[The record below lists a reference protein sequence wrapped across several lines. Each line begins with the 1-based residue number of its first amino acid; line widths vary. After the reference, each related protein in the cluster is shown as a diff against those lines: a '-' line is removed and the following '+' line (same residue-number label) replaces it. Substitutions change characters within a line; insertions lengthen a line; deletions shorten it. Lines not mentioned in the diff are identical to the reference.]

1 MRYWH
6 RTIRYSCNEI
16 YRYSIHVWN
25 KKEEWRFKNKEKI
38 KEHDNKYYENNIEK
52 IKNRI
57 KKYSELKV
65 ELLKDKKKEYYEENK
80 DEIKRKR
87 KDYYINSKEQIS
99 EKIEKKINVFV
110 VVKF

>member
-1 MRYWH
+1 
-6 RTIRYSCNEI
+6 
-16 YRYSIHVWN
+16 
-25 KKEEWRFKNKEKI
+25 
-38 KEHDNKYYENNIEK
+38 
-52 IKNRI
+52 
-57 KKYSELKV
+57 
-65 ELLKDKKKEYYEENK
+65 LKDKKKEYYEENK